1 MKENNKIFNSDNQKK
16 QIKYF
21 YCPFCGKQLTGSF
34 VYCPFCGKQLTD
46 DNSPFD
52 KLQSTCQI
60 SSTQL
65 TKAESTPCKADVF
78 FASKKEKDNHKLLQI
93 LTPLLLLILVAINLT
108 PLFVKFFQYFTELGD
123 SKIDIISYSGIGF
136 FKDFFSES
144 FTIDEMFEK
153 YRIAII
159 ILMFIPALLA
169 LACIYG
175 ICKFILY
182 LGSYSKTFRK
192 STAFYA
198 VFFSIV
204 SLIGVIIL
212 FYIKQDLQKE
222 MMGLEIGTFGIY
234 PYVLFGLNVVL
245 TIIAFW
251 LVSKNVSEQAANTT
265 VWEKWGILENY
276 KKFKTCV
283 QKHKI
288 LSPLIIIL
296 APSLLS
302 LIIFFFAPV
311 IVYDSTNVEGTVPI
325 EFSHTSFELLFS
337 SRQKLFSGYGKRVL
351 SDVNIFYV
359 ILFGTIFAGIIITV
373 LGCIIYFFSFKNKK
387 ASEVLK
393 IIFSVSSFLIWGVII
408 IFGTTLFIDMNPYE
422 MIRSSNSLLQPM
434 PFPNDEK
441 LFNQCCPAPN
451 AAIIVLAFIC
461 ALYFISFFCYLKLFY
476 VKKKNES
483 NLFFKI

>member
-1 MKENNKIFNSDNQKK
+1 M
-16 QIKYF
+16 
-21 YCPFCGKQLTGSF
+21 
-34 VYCPFCGKQLTD
+34 
-46 DNSPFD
+46 
-52 KLQSTCQI
+52 
-60 SSTQL
+60 
-65 TKAESTPCKADVF
+65 
-78 FASKKEKDNHKLLQI
+78 
-93 LTPLLLLILVAINLT
+93 
-108 PLFVKFFQYFTELGD
+108 
-123 SKIDIISYSGIGF
+123 
-136 FKDFFSES
+136 
-144 FTIDEMFEK
+144 
-153 YRIAII
+153 
-159 ILMFIPALLA
+159 
-169 LACIYG
+169 
-175 ICKFILY
+175 
-182 LGSYSKTFRK
+182 
-192 STAFYA
+192 
-198 VFFSIV
+198 
-204 SLIGVIIL
+204 IGVIIL

-451 AAIIVLAFIC
+451 AAIIDLAFIC